1 MRVGIFTESY
11 PPLVN
16 GVSTSILMLE
26 HALTK
31 LGHEVFII
39 TVSDN
44 KKDYAL
50 ENNGHILRLPSVNL
64 ANCYDY
70 KMTSVYPIKAVNMI
84 KKMNLDVIH
93 SNVEFTVGIFARVV
107 SEQLSIPLVHT
118 YHTNWEDYT
127 HYITKNKKILDDIC
141 KKLLKYLVVFF
152 EDKTVTEL
160 IVPSNKI
167 YNLFKDKYK
176 FTKNIH
182 IIQTGIETSKFYK
195 ENFNLKDINSLKKKL
210 GIKKKDFVVMTVSRL
225 AKEKSVDR
233 IINNHKELV
242 KKYSNMKLL
251 IVGDGPDI
259 DKLKDEAKSL
269 GVSDSVIFTGK
280 VPLNDIPIYYQLG
293 NVFVTA
299 SKSETQGLTVV
310 EAISSSLPVVAVKDD
325 SFVNS
330 VIEEFNG
337 FVFTDDEK
345 YINSISKLYEDK
357 ELYNRLSNQ
366 SRLLSEDFS
375 SEYFALKVLKVYET
389 AIENYKKDNKKIKN
403 KLTLGSVIV
412 SPYANS
418 LIKKQYTK
426 LFNLIFDP
434 NELNM
439 RNNIAH
445 INNES
450 FDFLCLGDTAVLMQ
464 LLWDI
469 ITEDIFE

>member
-44 KKDYAL
+44 KKDYVL

-141 KKLLKYLVVFF
+141 KKLLKYLMVFF

-195 ENFNLKDINSLKKKL
+195 EKFNLKDINSLKKKL

-280 VPLNDIPIYYQLG
+280 VPLSDIPIYYQLG

-310 EAISSSLPVVAVKDD
+310 EAISSSLPIVAVKDD

-330 VIEEFNG
+330 VIEDFNG

-357 ELYNRLSNQ
+357 DLYNRLSNQ

-375 SEYFALKVLKVYET
+375 SEYFALKVLKVYEN
-389 AIENYKKDNKKIKN
+389 AIENYKKDNKKIIN
-403 KLTLGSVIV
+403 K
-412 SPYANS
+412 
-418 LIKKQYTK
+418 IK
-426 LFNLIFDP
+426 
-434 NELNM
+434 
-439 RNNIAH
+439 NNIASRKYKK
-445 INNES
+445 ISEKN
-450 FDFLCLGDTAVLMQ
+450 
-464 LLWDI
+464 
-469 ITEDIFE
+469 

>member
-44 KKDYAL
+44 KKDYTL

-64 ANCYDY
+64 VNCYDY

-93 SNVEFTVGIFARVV
+93 SNVEFTVGIFARIV

-141 KKLLKYLVVFF
+141 KKLLKYLMVFF

-195 ENFNLKDINSLKKKL
+195 ENFNQKDINSLKKKL

-242 KKYSNMKLL
+242 KKYLNMKLL

-293 NVFVTA
+293 NIFVTA

-330 VIEEFNG
+330 VIEDFNG
-337 FVFTDDEK
+337 FVFTEDEK

-357 ELYNRLSNQ
+357 DLYNRLSNQ
-366 SRLLSEDFS
+366 SRLLSADFS

-389 AIENYKKDNKKIKN
+389 AIENYKKDNKKIIN
-403 KLTLGSVIV
+403 K
-412 SPYANS
+412 
-418 LIKKQYTK
+418 IK
-426 LFNLIFDP
+426 
-434 NELNM
+434 
-439 RNNIAH
+439 NNIASRKYKK
-445 INNES
+445 ISEKN
-450 FDFLCLGDTAVLMQ
+450 
-464 LLWDI
+464 
-469 ITEDIFE
+469 

>member
-44 KKDYAL
+44 KKDYVL

-195 ENFNLKDINSLKKKL
+195 ENFNQKDINSLKKKL

-280 VPLNDIPIYYQLG
+280 VPLSDIPIYYQLG

-310 EAISSSLPVVAVKDD
+310 EAISSSLPIVAVKDD

-330 VIEEFNG
+330 VIEDFNG

-357 ELYNRLSNQ
+357 DLYNRLSNQ

-375 SEYFALKVLKVYET
+375 SEYFALKVLKVYEI
-389 AIENYKKDNKKIKN
+389 AIENYKKDNKKIIN
-403 KLTLGSVIV
+403 K
-412 SPYANS
+412 
-418 LIKKQYTK
+418 IK
-426 LFNLIFDP
+426 
-434 NELNM
+434 
-439 RNNIAH
+439 NNIASRKYKK
-445 INNES
+445 ISEKN
-450 FDFLCLGDTAVLMQ
+450 
-464 LLWDI
+464 
-469 ITEDIFE
+469 

>member
-44 KKDYAL
+44 KKDYVL

-107 SEQLSIPLVHT
+107 SEQSAIPLVHT

-280 VPLNDIPIYYQLG
+280 VPLSDIPIYYQFG

-310 EAISSSLPVVAVKDD
+310 EAISSSLPVVAFKDD

-330 VIEEFNG
+330 VIEDFNG
-337 FVFTDDEK
+337 FVFTEDEK

-357 ELYNRLSNQ
+357 DLYNRLSNQ
-366 SRLLSEDFS
+366 SRLLSADFS

-389 AIENYKKDNKKIKN
+389 AIENYKKDNKKIIN
-403 KLTLGSVIV
+403 K
-412 SPYANS
+412 
-418 LIKKQYTK
+418 IK
-426 LFNLIFDP
+426 
-434 NELNM
+434 
-439 RNNIAH
+439 NNIASRKYKK
-445 INNES
+445 ISEKN
-450 FDFLCLGDTAVLMQ
+450 
-464 LLWDI
+464 
-469 ITEDIFE
+469 

>member
-44 KKDYAL
+44 KKDYVL

-195 ENFNLKDINSLKKKL
+195 ENFNQKDINSLKKKL

-299 SKSETQGLTVV
+299 SKSETQGLMVV

-330 VIEEFNG
+330 VIEDFNG

-389 AIENYKKDNKKIKN
+389 AIENYKKDNKKIIN
-403 KLTLGSVIV
+403 K
-412 SPYANS
+412 
-418 LIKKQYTK
+418 IK
-426 LFNLIFDP
+426 
-434 NELNM
+434 
-439 RNNIAH
+439 NNIASRKYKK
-445 INNES
+445 ISEKN
-450 FDFLCLGDTAVLMQ
+450 
-464 LLWDI
+464 
-469 ITEDIFE
+469 

>member
-26 HALTK
+26 HALIK

-39 TVSDN
+39 TVSYN
-44 KKDYAL
+44 KKDYVL

-195 ENFNLKDINSLKKKL
+195 ENFNQKDINSLKKKL

-225 AKEKSVDR
+225 AKEKRVDR

-330 VIEEFNG
+330 VIEDFNG

-389 AIENYKKDNKKIKN
+389 AIENYKKDNKKIIN
-403 KLTLGSVIV
+403 K
-412 SPYANS
+412 
-418 LIKKQYTK
+418 IK
-426 LFNLIFDP
+426 
-434 NELNM
+434 
-439 RNNIAH
+439 NNIASRKYKK
-445 INNES
+445 ISEKN
-450 FDFLCLGDTAVLMQ
+450 
-464 LLWDI
+464 
-469 ITEDIFE
+469 

>member
-44 KKDYAL
+44 KKDYSL

-127 HYITKNKKILDDIC
+127 HYITKNKKLFDDIC
-141 KKLLKYLVVFF
+141 KKLIKYLVVFF

-195 ENFNLKDINSLKKKL
+195 ENFNQKDINSLKKKL

-233 IINNHKELV
+233 IIKNHKELI

-259 DKLKDEAKSL
+259 DKLKDEAKNL

-330 VIEEFNG
+330 VIEDFNG

-345 YINSISKLYEDK
+345 YINSISRLYEDK
-357 ELYNRLSNQ
+357 DLYNRLSNQ
-366 SRLLSEDFS
+366 SRLLSADFS

-389 AIENYKKDNKKIKN
+389 AIENYKKDNKKIIN
-403 KLTLGSVIV
+403 K
-412 SPYANS
+412 
-418 LIKKQYTK
+418 IK
-426 LFNLIFDP
+426 
-434 NELNM
+434 
-439 RNNIAH
+439 NNIASRKYKK
-445 INNES
+445 ISEKN
-450 FDFLCLGDTAVLMQ
+450 
-464 LLWDI
+464 
-469 ITEDIFE
+469 

>member
-44 KKDYAL
+44 KKDYVL

-70 KMTSVYPIKAVNMI
+70 KMTSVYHIKAVNMI

-195 ENFNLKDINSLKKKL
+195 ENFNQKDINSLKKKL

-330 VIEEFNG
+330 VIEDFNG

-389 AIENYKKDNKKIKN
+389 AIENYKKDNKKIIN
-403 KLTLGSVIV
+403 K
-412 SPYANS
+412 
-418 LIKKQYTK
+418 IK
-426 LFNLIFDP
+426 
-434 NELNM
+434 
-439 RNNIAH
+439 NNIASRKYKK
-445 INNES
+445 ISEKN
-450 FDFLCLGDTAVLMQ
+450 
-464 LLWDI
+464 
-469 ITEDIFE
+469 

>member
-44 KKDYAL
+44 KKDYVL

-195 ENFNLKDINSLKKKL
+195 ENFNQKDINSLKKKL
-210 GIKKKDFVVMTVSRL
+210 GIKKKDFAVMTVSRL

-280 VPLNDIPIYYQLG
+280 VPLSDIPIYYQLG
-293 NVFVTA
+293 DVFVTA

-357 ELYNRLSNQ
+357 DLYNRLSNQ
-366 SRLLSEDFS
+366 SRLLSADFS

-389 AIENYKKDNKKIKN
+389 AIENYKKDNKKIIN
-403 KLTLGSVIV
+403 K
-412 SPYANS
+412 
-418 LIKKQYTK
+418 IK
-426 LFNLIFDP
+426 
-434 NELNM
+434 
-439 RNNIAH
+439 NNIA
-445 INNES
+445 IRKYEKISEKN
-450 FDFLCLGDTAVLMQ
+450 
-464 LLWDI
+464 
-469 ITEDIFE
+469 

>member
-39 TVSDN
+39 TVSD
-44 KKDYAL
+44 KKKEYTL

-93 SNVEFTVGIFARVV
+93 SNVEFTIGIFARVV

-127 HYITKNKKILDDIC
+127 HYITKNKKIFDDIC
-141 KKLLKYLVVFF
+141 KRLIRYLVVFF

-167 YNLFKDKYK
+167 YNIFKDKYK

-182 IIQTGIETSKFYK
+182 IIQTGIETNKFFK
-195 ENFNLKDINSLKKKL
+195 ENFDQKNINSLKKKL

-225 AKEKSVDR
+225 AKEKNVDQ
-233 IINNHKELV
+233 IIKNHKELI

-251 IVGDGPDI
+251 IVGDGPDFY
-259 DKLKDEAKSL
+259 KLKEEAKEL
-269 GVSDSVIFTGK
+269 GISDSVIFTGK
-280 VPLNDIPIYYQLG
+280 VLLNDIPIYYQLG

-310 EAISSSLPVVAVKDD
+310 EAISSSLPVVAIKDD

-330 VIEEFNG
+330 VIEDFNG
-337 FVFTDDEK
+337 YIFENDEK
-345 YINSISKLYEDK
+345 YIDSISKLYEDRNI
-357 ELYNRLSNQ
+357 YNRFSNQ
-366 SRLLSEDFS
+366 SRILSSNFS
-375 SEYFALKVLKVYET
+375 SEYFALKVLKVYEV
-389 AIENYKKDNKKIKN
+389 AIENYKKDSKKVITKIKN
-403 KLTLGSVIV
+403 NISSRK
-412 SPYANS
+412 Y
-418 LIKKQYTK
+418 KKISEK
-426 LFNLIFDP
+426 N
-434 NELNM
+434 
-439 RNNIAH
+439 
-445 INNES
+445 
-450 FDFLCLGDTAVLMQ
+450 
-464 LLWDI
+464 
-469 ITEDIFE
+469 

>member
-44 KKDYAL
+44 KKDYIL

-195 ENFNLKDINSLKKKL
+195 ENFNQKDINSLKKKL

-280 VPLNDIPIYYQLG
+280 VPLSDIPIYYQLG

-310 EAISSSLPVVAVKDD
+310 EAISSSLPIVAVKDD

-330 VIEEFNG
+330 VIEDFNG

-389 AIENYKKDNKKIKN
+389 AIENYKKDNKKIIN
-403 KLTLGSVIV
+403 K
-412 SPYANS
+412 
-418 LIKKQYTK
+418 IK
-426 LFNLIFDP
+426 
-434 NELNM
+434 
-439 RNNIAH
+439 NNIASRKYKK
-445 INNES
+445 ISEKN
-450 FDFLCLGDTAVLMQ
+450 
-464 LLWDI
+464 
-469 ITEDIFE
+469 

>member
-44 KKDYAL
+44 KKDYVL

-127 HYITKNKKILDDIC
+127 HYITKNKKLLDDIC
-141 KKLLKYLVVFF
+141 KKLIKYLVVFF

-195 ENFNLKDINSLKKKL
+195 ENFNQKDINSLKKKL

-280 VPLNDIPIYYQLG
+280 VPLSDIPIYYQLG

-330 VIEEFNG
+330 VIEDFNG

-357 ELYNRLSNQ
+357 DLYNRLSNQ
-366 SRLLSEDFS
+366 SRLLSADFS

-389 AIENYKKDNKKIKN
+389 AIENYKKDNKKIIN
-403 KLTLGSVIV
+403 K
-412 SPYANS
+412 
-418 LIKKQYTK
+418 IK
-426 LFNLIFDP
+426 
-434 NELNM
+434 
-439 RNNIAH
+439 NNIASRKYKK
-445 INNES
+445 ISEKN
-450 FDFLCLGDTAVLMQ
+450 
-464 LLWDI
+464 
-469 ITEDIFE
+469 

>member
-1 MRVGIFTESY
+1 MRVGILTESY

-44 KKDYAL
+44 KKDYVL

-195 ENFNLKDINSLKKKL
+195 ENFNQKDINSLKKKL

-330 VIEEFNG
+330 VIEDFNG

-357 ELYNRLSNQ
+357 DLYNRLSNQ
-366 SRLLSEDFS
+366 SRLLSADFS

-389 AIENYKKDNKKIKN
+389 AIENYKKDNKKIIN
-403 KLTLGSVIV
+403 K
-412 SPYANS
+412 
-418 LIKKQYTK
+418 IK
-426 LFNLIFDP
+426 
-434 NELNM
+434 
-439 RNNIAH
+439 NNIASRKYKK
-445 INNES
+445 ISEKN
-450 FDFLCLGDTAVLMQ
+450 
-464 LLWDI
+464 
-469 ITEDIFE
+469 

>member
-44 KKDYAL
+44 KKDYVL

-141 KKLLKYLVVFF
+141 KKRLKYLVVFF

-195 ENFNLKDINSLKKKL
+195 ENFNQKDINSLKKKL

-330 VIEEFNG
+330 VIEDFNG

-389 AIENYKKDNKKIKN
+389 AIENYKKDNKKIIN
-403 KLTLGSVIV
+403 K
-412 SPYANS
+412 
-418 LIKKQYTK
+418 IK
-426 LFNLIFDP
+426 
-434 NELNM
+434 
-439 RNNIAH
+439 NNIASRKYKK
-445 INNES
+445 ISEKN
-450 FDFLCLGDTAVLMQ
+450 
-464 LLWDI
+464 
-469 ITEDIFE
+469 

>member
-44 KKDYAL
+44 KKDYVL

-225 AKEKSVDR
+225 AKEKRVDR

-259 DKLKDEAKSL
+259 DKFKYEAKSL

-280 VPLNDIPIYYQLG
+280 VPLSDIPIYYQLG

-330 VIEEFNG
+330 VIEDFNG

-357 ELYNRLSNQ
+357 DLYNRLSNQ
-366 SRLLSEDFS
+366 SRLLSADFS

-389 AIENYKKDNKKIKN
+389 AIENYKKDNKKIIN
-403 KLTLGSVIV
+403 K
-412 SPYANS
+412 
-418 LIKKQYTK
+418 IK
-426 LFNLIFDP
+426 
-434 NELNM
+434 
-439 RNNIAH
+439 NNIASRKYKK
-445 INNES
+445 ISEKN
-450 FDFLCLGDTAVLMQ
+450 
-464 LLWDI
+464 
-469 ITEDIFE
+469 

>member
-330 VIEEFNG
+330 VIEDFNG

-389 AIENYKKDNKKIKN
+389 AIENYKKDNKKIIN
-403 KLTLGSVIV
+403 K
-412 SPYANS
+412 
-418 LIKKQYTK
+418 IK
-426 LFNLIFDP
+426 
-434 NELNM
+434 
-439 RNNIAH
+439 NNIASRKYKK
-445 INNES
+445 ISEKN
-450 FDFLCLGDTAVLMQ
+450 
-464 LLWDI
+464 
-469 ITEDIFE
+469 

>member
-44 KKDYAL
+44 KKDYTL

-64 ANCYDY
+64 VNCYDY

-93 SNVEFTVGIFARVV
+93 SNVEFTVGIFARIV

-141 KKLLKYLVVFF
+141 KKLLKYLMVFF

-195 ENFNLKDINSLKKKL
+195 ENFNQKDINSLKKKL

-293 NVFVTA
+293 NIFVTA

-330 VIEEFNG
+330 VIEDFNG
-337 FVFTDDEK
+337 FVFTEDEK

-357 ELYNRLSNQ
+357 DLYNRLSNQ
-366 SRLLSEDFS
+366 SRLLSADFS

-389 AIENYKKDNKKIKN
+389 AIENYKKDNKKIIN
-403 KLTLGSVIV
+403 K
-412 SPYANS
+412 
-418 LIKKQYTK
+418 IK
-426 LFNLIFDP
+426 
-434 NELNM
+434 
-439 RNNIAH
+439 NNIASRKYKK
-445 INNES
+445 ISEKN
-450 FDFLCLGDTAVLMQ
+450 
-464 LLWDI
+464 
-469 ITEDIFE
+469 

>member
-44 KKDYAL
+44 KKDYVL

-176 FTKNIH
+176 FTKNIY

-195 ENFNLKDINSLKKKL
+195 ENFNQKDINSLKKKL

-242 KKYSNMKLL
+242 KKYSNMNLL

-280 VPLNDIPIYYQLG
+280 VPLSDIPIYYQLG

-330 VIEEFNG
+330 VIEDFNG

-357 ELYNRLSNQ
+357 DLYNRLSNQ
-366 SRLLSEDFS
+366 SRLLSADFS

-389 AIENYKKDNKKIKN
+389 AIENYKKDNKKIIN
-403 KLTLGSVIV
+403 K
-412 SPYANS
+412 
-418 LIKKQYTK
+418 IK
-426 LFNLIFDP
+426 
-434 NELNM
+434 
-439 RNNIAH
+439 NNIASRKYKK
-445 INNES
+445 ISEKN
-450 FDFLCLGDTAVLMQ
+450 
-464 LLWDI
+464 
-469 ITEDIFE
+469 

>member
-44 KKDYAL
+44 KKDYVL

-225 AKEKSVDR
+225 AKEKRVDR

-330 VIEEFNG
+330 VIEDFNG

-357 ELYNRLSNQ
+357 DLYNRLSNQ

-389 AIENYKKDNKKIKN
+389 AIENYKKDNKKIIN
-403 KLTLGSVIV
+403 K
-412 SPYANS
+412 
-418 LIKKQYTK
+418 IK
-426 LFNLIFDP
+426 
-434 NELNM
+434 
-439 RNNIAH
+439 NNIASRKYKK
-445 INNES
+445 ISEKN
-450 FDFLCLGDTAVLMQ
+450 
-464 LLWDI
+464 
-469 ITEDIFE
+469 

>member
-26 HALTK
+26 YALTK

-44 KKDYAL
+44 KKDYVL

-195 ENFNLKDINSLKKKL
+195 ENFNQKDINSLKKKL

-280 VPLNDIPIYYQLG
+280 VPLSDIPIYYQLG

-330 VIEEFNG
+330 VIEDFNG

-357 ELYNRLSNQ
+357 DLYNRLSNQ
-366 SRLLSEDFS
+366 SRLLSADFS

-389 AIENYKKDNKKIKN
+389 AIENYKKDNKKIIN
-403 KLTLGSVIV
+403 K
-412 SPYANS
+412 
-418 LIKKQYTK
+418 IK
-426 LFNLIFDP
+426 
-434 NELNM
+434 
-439 RNNIAH
+439 NNIASRKYKK
-445 INNES
+445 ISEKN
-450 FDFLCLGDTAVLMQ
+450 
-464 LLWDI
+464 
-469 ITEDIFE
+469 

>member
-1 MRVGIFTESY
+1 
-11 PPLVN
+11 
-16 GVSTSILMLE
+16 
-26 HALTK
+26 
-31 LGHEVFII
+31 
-39 TVSDN
+39 
-44 KKDYAL
+44 
-50 ENNGHILRLPSVNL
+50 
-64 ANCYDY
+64 
-70 KMTSVYPIKAVNMI
+70 MI

-195 ENFNLKDINSLKKKL
+195 ENFNQKDINSLKKKL

-280 VPLNDIPIYYQLG
+280 VPLSDIPIYYQLG

-357 ELYNRLSNQ
+357 DLYNRLSNQ
-366 SRLLSEDFS
+366 SRLLSADFS

-389 AIENYKKDNKKIKN
+389 AIENYKKDNKKIIN
-403 KLTLGSVIV
+403 K
-412 SPYANS
+412 
-418 LIKKQYTK
+418 IK
-426 LFNLIFDP
+426 
-434 NELNM
+434 
-439 RNNIAH
+439 NNIA
-445 INNES
+445 IRKYEKISEKN
-450 FDFLCLGDTAVLMQ
+450 
-464 LLWDI
+464 
-469 ITEDIFE
+469 

>member
-44 KKDYAL
+44 KKDYVL

-167 YNLFKDKYK
+167 YNFFKDKYK

-195 ENFNLKDINSLKKKL
+195 ENFNQKDINSLKKKL

-330 VIEEFNG
+330 VIEDFNG

-389 AIENYKKDNKKIKN
+389 AIENYKKDNKKIIN
-403 KLTLGSVIV
+403 K
-412 SPYANS
+412 
-418 LIKKQYTK
+418 IK
-426 LFNLIFDP
+426 
-434 NELNM
+434 
-439 RNNIAH
+439 NNIASRKYKK
-445 INNES
+445 ISEKN
-450 FDFLCLGDTAVLMQ
+450 
-464 LLWDI
+464 
-469 ITEDIFE
+469 

>member
-44 KKDYAL
+44 KKDYVL

-195 ENFNLKDINSLKKKL
+195 ENFNQKDINSLKKKL
-210 GIKKKDFVVMTVSRL
+210 GIKKKNFVVMTVSRL

-280 VPLNDIPIYYQLG
+280 VPLSDIPIYYQLG

-357 ELYNRLSNQ
+357 DLYNRLSNQ
-366 SRLLSEDFS
+366 SRLLSADFS

-389 AIENYKKDNKKIKN
+389 AIENYKKDNKKIIN
-403 KLTLGSVIV
+403 K
-412 SPYANS
+412 
-418 LIKKQYTK
+418 IK
-426 LFNLIFDP
+426 
-434 NELNM
+434 
-439 RNNIAH
+439 NNIA
-445 INNES
+445 IRKYEKISEKN
-450 FDFLCLGDTAVLMQ
+450 
-464 LLWDI
+464 
-469 ITEDIFE
+469 

>member
-26 HALTK
+26 HALIK

-44 KKDYAL
+44 KKDYVL

-195 ENFNLKDINSLKKKL
+195 ENFNQKDINSLKKKL

-225 AKEKSVDR
+225 AKEKRVDR

-330 VIEEFNG
+330 VIEDFNG

-357 ELYNRLSNQ
+357 DLYNRLSNQ
-366 SRLLSEDFS
+366 SRLLSADFS

-389 AIENYKKDNKKIKN
+389 AIENYKKDNKKIIN
-403 KLTLGSVIV
+403 K
-412 SPYANS
+412 
-418 LIKKQYTK
+418 IK
-426 LFNLIFDP
+426 
-434 NELNM
+434 
-439 RNNIAH
+439 NNIASRKYKK
-445 INNES
+445 ISEKN
-450 FDFLCLGDTAVLMQ
+450 
-464 LLWDI
+464 
-469 ITEDIFE
+469 

>member
-44 KKDYAL
+44 KKYYVL

-195 ENFNLKDINSLKKKL
+195 ENFNQKDINSLKKKL

-280 VPLNDIPIYYQLG
+280 VPLSDIPIYYQLG

-330 VIEEFNG
+330 VIEDFNG

-357 ELYNRLSNQ
+357 DLYNRLSNQ

-389 AIENYKKDNKKIKN
+389 AIENYKKDNKKIIN
-403 KLTLGSVIV
+403 K
-412 SPYANS
+412 
-418 LIKKQYTK
+418 IK
-426 LFNLIFDP
+426 
-434 NELNM
+434 
-439 RNNIAH
+439 NNIASRKYKK
-445 INNES
+445 ISEKN
-450 FDFLCLGDTAVLMQ
+450 
-464 LLWDI
+464 
-469 ITEDIFE
+469 

>member
-44 KKDYAL
+44 KKDYVL

-167 YNLFKDKYK
+167 YNLFKYKYK

-195 ENFNLKDINSLKKKL
+195 ENFNQKDINSLKKKL

-280 VPLNDIPIYYQLG
+280 VPLSDIPIYYQLG

-330 VIEEFNG
+330 VIEDFNG

-389 AIENYKKDNKKIKN
+389 AIENYKKDNKKIIN
-403 KLTLGSVIV
+403 K
-412 SPYANS
+412 
-418 LIKKQYTK
+418 IK
-426 LFNLIFDP
+426 
-434 NELNM
+434 
-439 RNNIAH
+439 NNIASRKYKK
-445 INNES
+445 ISEKN
-450 FDFLCLGDTAVLMQ
+450 
-464 LLWDI
+464 
-469 ITEDIFE
+469 

>member
-44 KKDYAL
+44 KKDYVL

-280 VPLNDIPIYYQLG
+280 VPLSDIPIYYQLG

-330 VIEEFNG
+330 VIEDFNG

-357 ELYNRLSNQ
+357 DLYNRLSNQ

-389 AIENYKKDNKKIKN
+389 AIENYKKDNKKIIN
-403 KLTLGSVIV
+403 K
-412 SPYANS
+412 
-418 LIKKQYTK
+418 IK
-426 LFNLIFDP
+426 
-434 NELNM
+434 
-439 RNNIAH
+439 NNIASKKYKK
-445 INNES
+445 ISEKN
-450 FDFLCLGDTAVLMQ
+450 
-464 LLWDI
+464 
-469 ITEDIFE
+469 

>member
-44 KKDYAL
+44 KKDYVL

-127 HYITKNKKILDDIC
+127 HYITKNKTILDDIC

-195 ENFNLKDINSLKKKL
+195 ENFNQKDINSLKKKL

-280 VPLNDIPIYYQLG
+280 VPLSDIPIYYQLG

-330 VIEEFNG
+330 VIEDFNG

-389 AIENYKKDNKKIKN
+389 AIENYKKDNKKIIN
-403 KLTLGSVIV
+403 K
-412 SPYANS
+412 
-418 LIKKQYTK
+418 IK
-426 LFNLIFDP
+426 
-434 NELNM
+434 
-439 RNNIAH
+439 NNIASRKYKK
-445 INNES
+445 ISEKN
-450 FDFLCLGDTAVLMQ
+450 
-464 LLWDI
+464 
-469 ITEDIFE
+469 

>member
-44 KKDYAL
+44 KKDYVL

-84 KKMNLDVIH
+84 KKMDLDVIH

-280 VPLNDIPIYYQLG
+280 VPLSDIPIYYQLG

-330 VIEEFNG
+330 VIEDFNG

-357 ELYNRLSNQ
+357 DLYNRLSNQ

-389 AIENYKKDNKKIKN
+389 AIENYKKDNKKIIN
-403 KLTLGSVIV
+403 K
-412 SPYANS
+412 
-418 LIKKQYTK
+418 IKK
-426 LFNLIFDP
+426 
-434 NELNM
+434 
-439 RNNIAH
+439 NIASRKYKK
-445 INNES
+445 ISEKN
-450 FDFLCLGDTAVLMQ
+450 
-464 LLWDI
+464 
-469 ITEDIFE
+469 

>member
-269 GVSDSVIFTGK
+269 GISDSVIFTGK

-330 VIEEFNG
+330 VIEDFNG

-389 AIENYKKDNKKIKN
+389 AIENYKKDNKKIIN
-403 KLTLGSVIV
+403 K
-412 SPYANS
+412 
-418 LIKKQYTK
+418 IK
-426 LFNLIFDP
+426 
-434 NELNM
+434 
-439 RNNIAH
+439 NNIASRKYKK
-445 INNES
+445 ISEKN
-450 FDFLCLGDTAVLMQ
+450 
-464 LLWDI
+464 
-469 ITEDIFE
+469 

>member
-44 KKDYAL
+44 KKDYVL

-70 KMTSVYPIKAVNMI
+70 KMTSVYPIKAVNII

-195 ENFNLKDINSLKKKL
+195 ENFNQKDINSLKKKL

-280 VPLNDIPIYYQLG
+280 VPLSDIPIYYQLG

-389 AIENYKKDNKKIKN
+389 AIENYKKDNKKIIN
-403 KLTLGSVIV
+403 K
-412 SPYANS
+412 
-418 LIKKQYTK
+418 IK
-426 LFNLIFDP
+426 
-434 NELNM
+434 
-439 RNNIAH
+439 NNIA
-445 INNES
+445 IRKYEKISEKN
-450 FDFLCLGDTAVLMQ
+450 
-464 LLWDI
+464 
-469 ITEDIFE
+469 

>member
-44 KKDYAL
+44 KKDYVL

-195 ENFNLKDINSLKKKL
+195 ENFNQKDINSLKKKL
-210 GIKKKDFVVMTVSRL
+210 GIKKKGFVVMTVSRL

-330 VIEEFNG
+330 VIEDFNG

-389 AIENYKKDNKKIKN
+389 AIENYKKDNKKIIN
-403 KLTLGSVIV
+403 K
-412 SPYANS
+412 
-418 LIKKQYTK
+418 IK
-426 LFNLIFDP
+426 
-434 NELNM
+434 
-439 RNNIAH
+439 NNIASRKYKK
-445 INNES
+445 ISEKN
-450 FDFLCLGDTAVLMQ
+450 
-464 LLWDI
+464 
-469 ITEDIFE
+469 